1 MVMWMQALL
10 MTAKVLCGRSRKT
23 GLAAW
28 RQRPVRISTALSTQ
42 GLHLHLLV
50 SWSREASP
58 SIRGRGNGLTDQPA
72 TQNRITCEDF
82 LMDNISRVRLTDGLE
97 CAH

>member
-1 MVMWMQALL
+1 MDAGPVNDSEGALWQEQED
-10 MTAKVLCGRSRKT
+10 R

-28 RQRPVRISTALSTQ
+28 RQRPVRISTAPSRQ
-42 GLHLHLLV
+42 GLHLHVLV
-50 SWSREASP
+50 SWSRAASP

-72 TQNRITCEDF
+72 AQNRITCEDL

-97 CAH
+97 YEC